1 MIMMKNLTQTAATL
15 ALIACLPAPVMAEDF
30 LNDLRADISQSYKP
44 EASVVLES
52 ILSAIDEVE
61 SENGYEP
68 LSRETGDLPETS
80 MTEEEAYLSL
90 TPKRKMPE
98 GVERD
103 TSIDYVPKHLCE
115 NDPADPS
122 ASQSWTSLSDP
133 DRQTARLHGILQDRN
148 VLRTGDCSCSGY
160 AVPWAMARSVY
171 DGIGAPTA
179 DKGEGEIIELEG
191 VFHQT
196 MKQFCGER

>member
-1 MIMMKNLTQTAATL
+1 MIMMKKLTQTAATIAMIACIPVPALAQDLEAEMARREQEAMAFKIATTKSILGAIEKVEANNGLTPLARETEAASGNFSAEEEYL
-15 ALIACLPAPVMAEDF
+15 AL
-30 LNDLRADISQSYKP
+30 
-44 EASVVLES
+44 
-52 ILSAIDEVE
+52 
-61 SENGYEP
+61 
-68 LSRETGDLPETS
+68 
-80 MTEEEAYLSL
+80 TE
-90 TPKRKMPE
+90 KMPMPK

-103 TSIDYVPKHLCE
+103 TSIPYVAEHLCE

-133 DRQTARLHGILQDRN
+133 DRQTARLHGILQNRN
-148 VLRTGDCSCSGY
+148 VLRTGDCSCAGY
-160 AVPWAMARSVY
+160 AVPWALARSVY

-191 VFHQT
+191 VFYQT

>member
-1 MIMMKNLTQTAATL
+1 MIMMKKLTRTAATL
-15 ALIACLPAPVMAEDF
+15 ALIACLPVSALAQDLEAEMARREQEAMAF
-30 LNDLRADISQSYKP
+30 KIATTKIILGAIEKVEAD
-44 EASVVLES
+44 
-52 ILSAIDEVE
+52 
-61 SENGYEP
+61 NGLTP
-68 LSRETGDLPETS
+68 LARETEVASGNFS
-80 MTEEEAYLSL
+80 AEEEYLAL
-90 TPKRKMPE
+90 TEKMPMPK

-103 TSIDYVPKHLCE
+103 ASIPYVAEHLCE

-133 DRQTARLHGILQDRN
+133 DRQTARLHGILQNRN